1 MKSLFLSLGSQ
12 IFREVLASQGGAAG
26 SVLSSLLGASAP
38 APAARPAVHP
48 DFAYL
53 TRFAKRLFAITAIG
67 FVCTLFFV
75 MGTMMATG
83 AVAQSIDLFGV
94 FVGSTVFYTGFAI
107 ALVAGISALVCV
119 SKARRHSFS
128 WDFFFRHTD
137 APVTIEQPEI
147 RTRASYAAS
156 DSAPVASASRAPAE
170 TVTAPATFGT
180 PSYAQAPE
188 DNGPRRP
195 GPERIAS

>member
-12 IFREVLASQGGAAG
+12 LLRDVLTSQGGAAS
-26 SVLSSLLGASAP
+26 SVISSLLGSPAP
-38 APAARPAVHP
+38 APRPAPHP

-53 TRFAKRLFAITAIG
+53 TRFAKRLFVITAIG

-75 MGTMMATG
+75 MGTMMAIS

-94 FVGSTVFYTGFAI
+94 FVASTVFYTGFAI
-107 ALVAGISALVCV
+107 ALASGIGALVCV

-137 APVTIEQPEI
+137 EAVTIAQPEI
-147 RTRASYAAS
+147 RTRASYAAG
-156 DSAPVASASRAPAE
+156 DSAPPRPAGPQAEVATPPSAFAA
-170 TVTAPATFGT
+170 
-180 PSYAQAPE
+180 PSYAQAPSGDE
-188 DNGPRRP
+188 PRRP